1 MIALDLFAGTGWG
14 VACQRLGI
22 EEYGVEIMPEVPVDG
37 RVVAL
42 VRLPVGVTALYEI
55 SMALDKHLGPDL
67 VIRTD
72 TGIAGWCVISKPEPG
87 DPS

>member
-1 MIALDLFAGTGWG
+1 MSVDWKDAASRFML
-14 VACQRLGI
+14 
-22 EEYGVEIMPEVPVDG
+22 EVPVDG

-72 TGIAGWCVISKPEPG
+72 TGIDGWCVISKPEPEG
-87 DPS
+87 RES

>member
-1 MIALDLFAGTGWG
+1 MSVDWKEAASRF
-14 VACQRLGI
+14 
-22 EEYGVEIMPEVPVDG
+22 MPEVPVDD

-55 SMALDKHLGPDL
+55 SKALDKHLGPDL

-72 TGIAGWCVISKPEPG
+72 TGIVGWCVISKPESEG
-87 DPS
+87 RES